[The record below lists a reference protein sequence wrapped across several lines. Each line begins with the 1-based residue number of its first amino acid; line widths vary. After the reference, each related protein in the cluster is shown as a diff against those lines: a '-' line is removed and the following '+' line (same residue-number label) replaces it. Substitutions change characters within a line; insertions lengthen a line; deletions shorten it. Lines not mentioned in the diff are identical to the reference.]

1 MLAFFFHVFFCEF
14 LYHWRNIWIRYFVDK
29 FWRKVRLEF
38 RNLEKL
44 FAGEIF
50 FNISLILKIKFTG
63 YIDVIHSLINI
74 LIKKLNND
82 KVRNICVIKYLFLD
96 DSKSMNC
103 QREFNEID

>member
-1 MLAFFFHVFFCEF
+1 M
-14 LYHWRNIWIRYFVDK
+14 
-29 FWRKVRLEF
+29 
-38 RNLEKL
+38 
-44 FAGEIF
+44 
-50 FNISLILKIKFTG
+50 
-63 YIDVIHSLINI
+63 DVIHSLINI